1 MHVDVL
7 PRTHVP
13 QWTIPNR
20 VYHVVEDHTIPL
32 TTAASV
38 SSPDLNAVITV
49 QVNVKI
55 GAVESRHPYFF
66 PNR

>member
-38 SSPDLNAVITV
+38 SSPDLNAVITGKYSSERASIA
-49 QVNVKI
+49 N
-55 GAVESRHPYFF
+55 GAL
-66 PNR
+66 